1 MQMEQDTFNPA
12 FTGTGNTNQISSDFT
27 MLLGKVTGD
36 MKFVGIFFIIYGA
49 INCLS
54 IIGAIL
60 GIPMIICGMRLREAA
75 EEFNAYRNSGN
86 VNLLYRGFESQG
98 RFFFINK
105 VMIIISLVLI
115 VLSIIFFAVFFAA
128 IIGTMSTG
136 GYNVNV

>member
-1 MQMEQDTFNPA
+1 MEQDTFNPA
-12 FTGTGNTNQISSDFT
+12 FTGTGNTNQISNDFM

-36 MKFVGIFFIIYGA
+36 MKFVGIAIIIYGA
-49 INCLS
+49 LNCLS
-54 IIGAIL
+54 IIGAII
-60 GIPMIICGMRLREAA
+60 GIPLIISGMRLREAA
-75 EEFNAYRNSGN
+75 EEFNAYRTSGN

-105 VMIIISLVLI
+105 VLVIITLVLM
-115 VLSIIFFAVFFAA
+115 VLSIVFFAVFFAA